1 MLVFAKFAGAL
12 LLVFLA
18 VLSGDERERLLLC
31 AAGAL
36 ALGVYG
42 LRDVLAP
49 ARLSADAE
57 GVTVVHGFAG
67 HRRIPWDEIE
77 HVVVTERRS
86 HGLRTE
92 LLEID
97 TGESLHLFSR
107 HDLGV
112 PVQDVEE
119 ALRELWPSAEEEHAD
134 AEAEEQQRRE
144 ESECPPH
151 RPAAEERADRV
162 DGESDRREPEQRAAD
177 DDQRQDQ

>member
-1 MLVFAKFAGAL
+1 MAALIYPADRHCHAGKVIEPRRWHVAPVLVFAKFAGAL
-12 LLVFLA
+12 VLAFLA

-49 ARLSADAE
+49 VRLSADAE
-57 GVTVVHGFAG
+57 GVTVVRGFAG
-67 HRRIPWDEIE
+67 HRRVPWSEVE
-77 HVVVTERRS
+77 HVAVTERRS

-107 HDLGV
+107 HDLGA
-112 PVQDVEE
+112 PLQEVEE
-119 ALRELWPSAEEEHAD
+119 ALRELRPSAE
-134 AEAEEQQRRE
+134 Q
-144 ESECPPH
+144 
-151 RPAAEERADRV
+151 ER
-162 DGESDRREPEQRAAD
+162 
-177 DDQRQDQ
+177 